1 LARLPNGLGLLP
13 LPKLASSYRTGQAIP
28 FFVSL
33 QGEKPLPLLP
43 ASGWRGTRD
52 FASFQPK
59 QDKDWHNWRQT
70 ATIKESS
77 LAALGNAR
85 GQQ

>member
-1 LARLPNGLGLLP
+1 LP
-13 LPKLASSYRTGQAIP
+13 LPKLASSYRTGQVIP

-43 ASGWRGTRD
+43 TAGWWGTGGS
-52 FASFQPK
+52 ASFQPK